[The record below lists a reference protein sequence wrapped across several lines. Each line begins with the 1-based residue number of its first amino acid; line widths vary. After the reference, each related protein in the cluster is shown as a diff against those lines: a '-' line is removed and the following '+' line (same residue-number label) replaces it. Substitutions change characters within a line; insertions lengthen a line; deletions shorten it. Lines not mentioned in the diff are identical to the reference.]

1 MRTTGQDRFQIL
13 KKKFATFE
21 SVKEHDENTSIS
33 TKNTKSQHTIHI
45 PKKVNYNY
53 TLPIDLLGTLEDPGI
68 MAQGRK
74 DNIDPY
80 IVLCDNEGNQVNI
93 TNPTYHSLSSI
104 KRTIT
109 F

>member
-1 MRTTGQDRFQIL
+1 M
-13 KKKFATFE
+13 TFE
-21 SVKEHDENTSIS
+21 SVKEHDESTSIG
-33 TKNTKSQHTIHI
+33 TKNTNSQCTIHI

-53 TLPIDLLGTLEDPGI
+53 TLPIDLLETLEDPGT

-80 IVLCDNEGNQVNI
+80 IVICDNEENEVNT
-93 TNPTYHSLSSI
+93 TNPTCHSRNSI

-109 F
+109 L